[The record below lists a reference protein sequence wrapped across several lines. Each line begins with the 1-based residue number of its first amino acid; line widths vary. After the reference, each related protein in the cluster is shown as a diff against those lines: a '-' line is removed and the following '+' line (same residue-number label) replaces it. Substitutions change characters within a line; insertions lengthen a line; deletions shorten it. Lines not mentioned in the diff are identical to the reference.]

1 MNAWVRFLKIRTA
14 RYIVNI
20 GVLIQYLAV
29 QRFGKSASKGIGA
42 FDRLIMYDTK
52 KKIRKG

>member
-1 MNAWVRFLKIRTA
+1 MNAWARFLKIRTA
-14 RYIVNI
+14 RYVVNI

-29 QRFGKSASKGIGA
+29 QRFGKSASKGIRA